1 MLIPVQI
8 TLDEKELLVGWM
20 KNGVSHLIRN
30 RAHAV
35 LLNSQG
41 KSAHAIAQILFRDED
56 IVRRWLAQF
65 THTRISSLFDQYRG
79 NTNAKKLTAVQQ
91 AEMTEVLGKSPSDQ
105 GIPKEF
111 WQVKDL
117 KKYVRA
123 EFGVVYES
131 VRSYHF
137 LFRVSGFSW
146 KLPDKFDVSRDDAF
160 VEQRLK
166 EIREEIAPF
175 MKDVAWVVIAADEAR
190 LVWESESRRAWLRT
204 GEKTIL
210 KVHRDGQYQSFFG
223 GLNLKTKKCHVFQ
236 LSWQDQEAII
246 KVLKKVVAYY
256 PHKHICII
264 WDNARWH
271 KGKALRAALG
281 KGKSLERIHLLN
293 LPPYAPDTNP
303 QEHVWK
309 YAKDHIA
316 HQPTTSFK
324 QKINT
329 FKLAVIHRTFTY
341 TI

>member
-1 MLIPVQI
+1 VLVPVQI

-20 KNGVSHLIRN
+20 KDGVSHLIRN
-30 RAHAV
+30 RAHSI

-56 IVRRWLAQF
+56 IVRGWISHFKQ
-65 THTRISSLFDQYRG
+65 TGISSLFDRYRG
-79 NTNAKKLTAVQQ
+79 NTNAKKLTATQQ
-91 AEMTEVLGKSPSDQ
+91 SEIKAVLSSSPSDQ

-117 KKYVRA
+117 KKYMKA

-131 VRSYHF
+131 IRSYHF
-137 LFRVSGFSW
+137 IFRVSGFSW
-146 KLPDKFDVSRDDAF
+146 KLPDLFDTSRNDTL
-160 VEQRLK
+160 VK
-166 EIREEIAPF
+166 ERIAEIKKEIAPL
-175 MKDVAWVVIAADEAR
+175 MTDDHWVVITADEAR
-190 LVWESESRRAWLRT
+190 MVWESESRRAWLKT

-210 KVHRDGQYQSFFG
+210 KVHRDNQYQSFFG
-223 GLNLKTKKCHVFQ
+223 ALNLKTKKCHLFQ
-236 LSWQDQEAII
+236 LPWQNQEEMIR
-246 KVLKKVVAYY
+246 VLKKLITYY
-256 PHKHICII
+256 PHQKICII

-271 KGKALRAALG
+271 KGKQLRAEVG
-281 KGKSLERIHLLN
+281 KGNSLERIHLIN

-303 QEHVWK
+303 QEHIWK

-324 QKINT
+324 QKINN
-329 FKLAVIHRTFTY
+329 FKLAVIHRTFNY